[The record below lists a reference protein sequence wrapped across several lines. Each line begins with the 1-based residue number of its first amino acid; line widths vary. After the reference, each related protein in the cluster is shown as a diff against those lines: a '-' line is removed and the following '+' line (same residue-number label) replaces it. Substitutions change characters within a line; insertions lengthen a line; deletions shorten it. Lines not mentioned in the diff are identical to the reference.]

1 MNCAVHP
8 DREASGYCRN
18 CGKAMCGEC
27 SHKVRD
33 VLYCEECLAQ
43 QLGLGWTARPAAAAD
58 QTGSPS
64 TATPLV
70 AGAPAAATSHTGG
83 PVVAFLLGFIPG
95 LGAVYNGEYNKA
107 ILHIVIF
114 GAIIVGLAS
123 DFGDSMQAFLVFLV
137 CVFPFYMAIDAMR
150 VAKAKQTG
158 EAVRDPFESWSSRRP
173 LGPVILIG
181 LGALFLLNNF
191 HFFDFFRVKQLF
203 LPLLLIG
210 VGIFMLRSRLG
221 GKD

>member
-43 QLGLGWTARPAAAAD
+43 HVGLPPVPPVAPTLNAVPASPVVVASP
-58 QTGSPS
+58 GSTRHS
-64 TATPLV
+64 
-70 AGAPAAATSHTGG
+70 G

-114 GAIIVGLAS
+114 GGIIVGMVSGL
-123 DFGDSMQAFLVFLV
+123 GDSLQTLFIFLV

-150 VAKAKQTG
+150 VARAKQTG
-158 EAVRDPFESWSSRRP
+158 EPLSDPLENWSAKRP
-173 LGPVILIG
+173 VGPIILIG

-191 HFFDFFRVKQLF
+191 GLFDYFRVKQLF
-203 LPLLLIG
+203 VPLLLIG
-210 VGIFMLRSRLG
+210 IGVFMLRERIGGSR
-221 GKD
+221 

>member
-8 DREASGYCRN
+8 DREASGYCRH

-33 VLYCEECLAQ
+33 VLYCEDCLAQ
-43 QLGLGWTARPAAAAD
+43 QVGLPPAQSPTASLTVTANPGVYAPPVTPATRSAH
-58 QTGSPS
+58 S
-64 TATPLV
+64 
-70 AGAPAAATSHTGG
+70 
-83 PVVAFLLGFIPG
+83 PVVAFLLGFVPG

-114 GAIIVGLAS
+114 GGIIVALAS
-123 DFGDSMQAFLVFLV
+123 DFGEGMQGFLVFLV

-150 VAKAKQTG
+150 SAKARVTG
-158 EAVRDPFESWSSRRP
+158 EPLSDPFEGWSGQRAV
-173 LGPVILIG
+173 GPVILIA
-181 LGALFLLNNF
+181 LGALFLMNNF
-191 HFFDFFRVKQLF
+191 GLFDFFRVRQLL

-210 VGIFMLRSRLG
+210 VGLFMLKNRVS
-221 GKD
+221 GKG

>member
-1 MNCAVHP
+1 MNCAAHP

-33 VLYCEECLAQ
+33 VLYCEDCLAQ
-43 QLGLGWTARPAAAAD
+43 QVGLPPATPPSLVAQAAASSAAV
-58 QTGSPS
+58 G
-64 TATPLV
+64 V
-70 AGAPAAATSHTGG
+70 APGDAKHNGG

-114 GAIIVGLAS
+114 GGIIFGLAS
-123 DFGDSMQAFLVFLV
+123 DLGDGVQGILIFLVS
-137 CVFPFYMAIDAMR
+137 VFPFYMAIDAMR

-158 EAVRDPFESWSSRRP
+158 EPVRDPFENWSSKRP
-173 LGPVILIG
+173 LGPIILIG
-181 LGALFLLNNF
+181 LGAVFLLNNF
-191 HFFDFFRVKQLF
+191 GFFDFFRVKQLF

-210 VGIFMLRSRLG
+210 VGVFMLRSRLD
-221 GKD
+221 GKS

>member
-43 QLGLGWTARPAAAAD
+43 HVGLPPVA
-58 QTGSPS
+58 SP
-64 TATPLV
+64 
-70 AGAPAAATSHTGG
+70 APAANAAPSSPVVVVSPTAGKHAGG

-114 GAIIVGLAS
+114 GGIIVGLAS
-123 DFGDSMQAFLVFLV
+123 D
-137 CVFPFYMAIDAMR
+137 
-150 VAKAKQTG
+150 
-158 EAVRDPFESWSSRRP
+158 
-173 LGPVILIG
+173 
-181 LGALFLLNNF
+181 
-191 HFFDFFRVKQLF
+191 
-203 LPLLLIG
+203 
-210 VGIFMLRSRLG
+210 LG
-221 GKD
+221 GS

>member
-33 VLYCEECLAQ
+33 VLYCEDCLAQ
-43 QLGLGWTARPAAAAD
+43 HVGLPPA
-58 QTGSPS
+58 
-64 TATPLV
+64 
-70 AGAPAAATSHTGG
+70 APAAPVADAAPSSAMAAVSPGAAKHSGG

-107 ILHIVIF
+107 ILHIIIF
-114 GAIIVGLAS
+114 GGIIVGLAS
-123 DFGDSMQAFLVFLV
+123 DLGDNMQVFFVFLV

-158 EAVRDPFESWSSRRP
+158 EPLRDPLENWSSSRP

-191 HFFDFFRVKQLF
+191 GFFDFFRVRQLF
-203 LPLLLIG
+203 LPLLLIAVG
-210 VGIFMLRSRLG
+210 VFMLRNRAS

>member
-33 VLYCEECLAQ
+33 VLYCEDCLAQ
-43 QLGLGWTARPAAAAD
+43 HVGLPPVAPATPAANAA
-58 QTGSPS
+58 QSSPAVVVS
-64 TATPLV
+64 PTA
-70 AGAPAAATSHTGG
+70 GKHGG

-95 LGAVYNGEYNKA
+95 LGAIYNGEYNKA

-114 GAIIVGLAS
+114 GGIIFALAS
-123 DFGDSMQAFLVFLV
+123 DFGENMQAFLVLLL

-158 EAVRDPFESWSSRRP
+158 EPVRDPLENWSVKQP
-173 LGPVILIG
+173 IGPIILIG

-191 HFFDFFRVKQLF
+191 GFFDFFRVKQLF

-210 VGIFMLRSRLG
+210 IGVFMLQNRLG

>member
-18 CGKAMCGEC
+18 CGKAMCGDC

-33 VLYCEECLAQ
+33 VLYCEDCLAQ
-43 QLGLGWTARPAAAAD
+43 HVGLPPAPA
-58 QTGSPS
+58 
-64 TATPLV
+64 V
-70 AGAPAAATSHTGG
+70 APAANAAPSSPVVVVSPGAAKHHGG

-114 GAIIVGLAS
+114 GGIIVGLAS
-123 DFGDSMQAFLVFLV
+123 DLGDNMQAFFVFLV

-150 VAKAKQTG
+150 VAKAKAAG
-158 EAVRDPFESWSSRRP
+158 EPVSDPFENWSSRRP
-173 LGPVILIG
+173 LGPIILIG

-191 HFFDFFRVKQLF
+191 GFFDFFRVKQLF

-210 VGIFMLRSRLG
+210 IGVFMLRNRVG

>member
-43 QLGLGWTARPAAAAD
+43 HVGLPPVPPVAPAAAAPEAL
-58 QTGSPS
+58 QASPAVVS
-64 TATPLV
+64 P
-70 AGAPAAATSHTGG
+70 GAARHNGG
-83 PVVAFLLGFIPG
+83 PAVAFLLGFIPG

-114 GAIIVGLAS
+114 GGIIVGLAS
-123 DFGDSMQAFLVFLV
+123 DLGDNLQVLFIFLV

-150 VAKAKQTG
+150 VARAKQTG
-158 EAVRDPFESWSSRRP
+158 EPLSDPLENWSAKRP
-173 LGPVILIG
+173 VGPIILIG

-191 HFFDFFRVKQLF
+191 GLFDYFRVKQLF
-203 LPLLLIG
+203 VPLLLIG
-210 VGIFMLRSRLG
+210 IGVFMLRERIGGSR
-221 GKD
+221 